1 MARSKE
7 RTIGRQQG
15 ARRSAAKE
23 RFWRGHVARQQ
34 RSDQSLRAYCRVHEL
49 SEPSFYAW
57 RAELARRDALAS
69 HAQRRAVPAA
79 RSPSPRRRV
88 TGRPATF
95 LPIAIGDGLA
105 ASVIEVQFTSGLV
118 IRIPASDHA
127 ALRAVLEVAEA
138 RAC

>member
-1 MARSKE
+1 
-7 RTIGRQQG
+7 
-15 ARRSAAKE
+15 
-23 RFWRGHVARQQ
+23 
-34 RSDQSLRAYCRVHEL
+34 
-49 SEPSFYAW
+49 
-57 RAELARRDALAS
+57 
-69 HAQRRAVPAA
+69 
-79 RSPSPRRRV
+79 V